1 MVSTPPR
8 TSTNSIATS
17 VPGFRILIR
26 GQQLRSDVMAV
37 IVDENVST
45 PTMFTIKLANWDQEQ
60 QEWID
65 PQLFKLGNEVTIF
78 MGYGGSRGKLQK
90 LMVGQITGLEPE
102 FAHGEIPLLTVRGY
116 DYSHRLLRGY
126 KTRSFTKKKDS
137 DIARDIAKQAGLKY
151 GGVTTT
157 LVLDYV
163 LQHDQTDMEFLK
175 TRAQRLGYEVVVQD
189 KTLYFRPH
197 QDKSK
202 SVLTLVQRKDLLSFS
217 SRLTSLTQVGQ
228 VEVRG
233 WNPKDKKAF
242 IGRSNPGFS
251 TNKSGAK
258 AVDQALGSGKKTS
271 ERLYRPVF
279 SREEAEQIAQ
289 GGFNNMALEYIRGEG
304 LCVGRADLRAG
315 SVITIQGV
323 GKQFSGDY
331 YVTCTTHTYSQK
343 RGYRTAFKVRRNGT
357 S

>member
-1 MVSTPPR
+1 MVSTAPQ
-8 TSTNSIATS
+8 TSSNSTATS
-17 VPGFRILIR
+17 VPSFRIVIS

-45 PTMFTIKLANWDQEQ
+45 PTMFTIKLANWDQEN
-60 QEWID
+60 QEWMD
-65 PQLFKLGNEVTIF
+65 EQLFKLGSEVEIF
-78 MGYGGSRGKLQK
+78 MGYGGSAGKLQK
-90 LMVGQITGLEPE
+90 LMIGQITGLEPQ
-102 FAHGEIPLLTVRGY
+102 FAHKEIPLLTVRGY

-126 KTRSFTKKKDS
+126 NTRSFTKKKDS
-137 DIARDIAKQAGLKY
+137 DIAKDIAKQAGLKY
-151 GGVTTT
+151 GGVTTK
-157 LVLDYV
+157 LALDYV
-163 LQHDQTDMEFLK
+163 LQHNQTDMEFLQS
-175 TRAQRLGYEVVVQD
+175 RAQRLGYEVVVQD
-189 KTLYFRPH
+189 KTLYFQPH

-228 VEVRG
+228 VEVHG

-242 IGRSNPGFS
+242 IGRTNPSSSSN
-251 TNKSGAK
+251 NSGAK
-258 AVDQALGSGKKTS
+258 AVDQALGSGKKTT

-279 SREEAEQIAQ
+279 SLAEAEQIAH
-289 GGFNNMALEYIRGEG
+289 GRFKNMGLEYISGEG
-304 LCVGRADLRAG
+304 LCVGRPDLRAG
-315 SVITIQGV
+315 TVITIQGV

-331 YVTCTTHTYSQK
+331 YVTSTIHTYSHK